1 MKYAIAAD
9 GIQMAGH
16 FGHAPSFIVVDIQDG
31 KSVSRQEFPSPP
43 HAPGRIPAFVKE
55 LGADCVVVG
64 GIGGQAKALFSQ
76 QGIEQICGITGSIDD
91 VIDAL
96 AAGTLEDGGDLC
108 DHSHGH

>member
-9 GIQMAGH
+9 GNQMAGH
-16 FGHAPSFIVVDIQDG
+16 FGHAPSFIVVDIRDG
-31 KSVSRQEFPSPP
+31 KTVSRDETPSPP

-76 QGIEQICGITGSIDD
+76 LEIDQICGITGSIDE
-91 VIDAL
+91 VIAAL
-96 AAGTLEDGGDLC
+96 EAGTLEDGGDLC
-108 DHSHGH
+108 DHSHQH